1 MERHYNTHRT
11 THRNMRPPMFAR
23 MGATRIN
30 GSRIGTTGIA
40 ESHFGGIY
48 DR

>member
-1 MERHYNTHRT
+1 MERHDNI
-11 THRNMRPPMFAR
+11 HRNTRPPMFAG

-30 GSRIGTTGIA
+30 GLRLETTGIA